1 MRSLFNLFN
10 FLIVVFL
17 IYTQLLN
24 KNFNNFLVNSDDMN
38 KVNIYLKTSTEKNEV
53 EILIAQLKKDYKFE
67 FKIIDKN
74 ESINEFQKSFGDYSK
89 NILSIVDIEDLIP
102 QVVEL
107 NFNSESEKDSFLK
120 SSIKTN
126 ELIEDVS
133 DLSQWSQKMINIR
146 KIIERYILGTSLGLL
161 GVIAF
166 MTFFFIK
173 IIILYQRK
181 EIEIQSLF
189 GRSYQKIYFSL
200 IKQLWLDYL
209 VVLTTAFIF
218 AWGSFSLVSQKLSS
232 QKEMYYISD
241 RISFLSTD
249 QTCLLFVALS
259 FLFAI
264 TSFLVLKQ
272 QLKQIY
278 NND

>member
-1 MRSLFNLFN
+1 M
-10 FLIVVFL
+10 VVFL

-38 KVNIYLKTSTEKNEV
+38 KVNIYLKTSTDKNEV
-53 EILIAQLKKDYKFE
+53 EALMIQLKKDYQFE
-67 FKIIDKN
+67 SKTIDKN

-89 NILSIVDIEDLIP
+89 NILSIVDIDDLIP
-102 QVVEL
+102 QVIEL
-107 NFNSESEKDSFLK
+107 NFRSESEKDLFLK

-126 ELIEDVS
+126 DLIEDVS
-133 DLSQWSQKMINIR
+133 DLSQWSQKTINIK

-173 IIILYQRK
+173 IIILYQKK

-189 GRSYQKIYFSL
+189 GRSYQKIYYSL

-209 VVLTTAFIF
+209 IVLVTAFIF

-241 RISFLSTD
+241 RIGFLSVSHTG
-249 QTCLLFVALS
+249 LLFVLLIV
-259 FLFAI
+259 LFTV

>member
-10 FLIVVFL
+10 FLMIVFL

-24 KNFNNFLVNSDDMN
+24 KNFNNFLVNSDDIN

-53 EILIAQLKKDYKFE
+53 ETLIAQLKKDYQFE
-67 FKIIDKN
+67 SKTIDKN

-89 NILSIVDIEDLIP
+89 NILSIVDIDDLIP

-107 NFNSESEKDSFLK
+107 NFKSESEKDLFLK
-120 SSIKTN
+120 SSVKIN
-126 ELIEDVS
+126 DLIEDVS
-133 DLSQWSQKMINIR
+133 DLSQWSLKMVNIK

-189 GRSYQKIYFSL
+189 GRSYKNIYFLL

-241 RISFLSTD
+241 RIGFLSGSHTAF
-249 QTCLLFVALS
+249 LFVSLII
-259 FLFAI
+259 LFAV

>member
-1 MRSLFNLFN
+1 MRPLFNLFN
-10 FLIVVFL
+10 FLMIVFL

-53 EILIAQLKKDYKFE
+53 ETLIAQLKKDYQFE
-67 FKIIDKN
+67 SKTIDKN
-74 ESINEFQKSFGDYSK
+74 ESIIEFQKSFGDYSK
-89 NILSIVDIEDLIP
+89 NILSIVDIDDLIP

-107 NFNSESEKDSFLK
+107 NFKSESDKDLFLK

-126 ELIEDVS
+126 DLIEDVS
-133 DLSQWSQKMINIR
+133 DLNQWSQKMINIK

-189 GRSYQKIYFSL
+189 GRSYKKIYFSL
-200 IKQLWLDYL
+200 IQQLWLDYL
-209 VVLTTAFIF
+209 VVLSAAFIF
-218 AWGSFSLVSQKLSS
+218 AFGSFSLVSQKLSS

-241 RISFLSTD
+241 RISFLSTG
-249 QTCLLFVALS
+249 QTTLLFVSLAI
-259 FLFAI
+259 LFAF

-278 NND
+278 SND